1 MSDKA
6 RIFIVDDH
14 PIVRQGLTQLISQE
28 TDLCVCGEAE
38 GAPAALQAI
47 TKLRPDVVIVDI
59 SLKEGDGIDLIKS
72 IRARHDD
79 IRILVLSMHEEMFI
93 VERALRAGASG
104 YLPKQEASDKVLT
117 AIRGILAGHLYV
129 SESLS
134 PKLMVRLLGGKSAR
148 GEDAIARLSDRE
160 LQVFQ
165 RIGEGMG
172 TQEIAGAM
180 NLSVKTIETYREH
193 IKEKLGLKDARQ
205 LMQYAIRW
213 NLTRQGS

>member
-1 MSDKA
+1 MTETA

-28 TDLCVCGEAE
+28 PDLLVCGEAE

-72 IRARHDD
+72 ICARHDE

-117 AIRGILAGHLYV
+117 AIRGILAGDLYV

-134 PKLMVRLLGGKSAR
+134 PKLMARLLAGKAAR
-148 GEDAIARLSDRE
+148 GEDAVTRLSDRE

-172 TQEIAGAM
+172 TQQIAGAM

-213 NLTRQGS
+213 NLTRHGS